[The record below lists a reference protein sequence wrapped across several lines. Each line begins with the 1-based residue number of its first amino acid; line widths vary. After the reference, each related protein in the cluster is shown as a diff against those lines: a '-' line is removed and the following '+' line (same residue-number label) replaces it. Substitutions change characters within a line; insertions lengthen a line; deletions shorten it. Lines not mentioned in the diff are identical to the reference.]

1 MVSVVW
7 VAYSCI
13 TRQRRD
19 TKYLGR
25 DVLPQYPE
33 LAHVQTIPLCLGA
46 RRGGL
51 YRGGQGEGWVLL
63 KISLAVTVSL
73 AAASH
78 LRHNGVPPQFREGVA
93 PLTGARVPS

>member
-33 LAHVQTIPLCLGA
+33 LAHVQTISLCLGPGVGVCTGGEGGRVGFIENIA
-46 RRGGL
+46 CRYRLTRGG
-51 YRGGQGEGWVLL
+51 
-63 KISLAVTVSL
+63 VSL
-73 AAASH
+73 AAQ
-78 LRHNGVPPQFREGVA
+78 RGPP
-93 PLTGARVPS
+93 PIS